1 MKSIVVFAVFVAF
14 LFGLSGCSSTQVISE
29 NSLKHTSWQLISLNG
44 KKAQFSAP
52 VSLKFIEALQVSGSS
67 GCNRYFGSASLQDN
81 TLQVGNLGM
90 TRKLCDEASNAV
102 EQQFLALLQ
111 SGVKATFIEGKLQLS
126 GEQTFL
132 FKAVK

>member
-1 MKSIVVFAVFVAF
+1 MAIDQFK
-14 LFGLSGCSSTQVISE
+14 
-29 NSLKHTSWQLISLNG
+29 W

-81 TLQVGNLGM
+81 TLYIGNLGM

-111 SGVKATFIEGKLQLS
+111 SGVRATFIDGKLQLS